1 MGKQKKILLYTFQ
14 SITDIVDML
23 DSILKS
29 SWNTKIFRVLAVG
42 FSITCIAA
50 CGYVI
55 KTSYLAAEKT
65 KNDKS
70 LKPSST
76 TDPETQTPFFTNG
89 SSDESAKVNKDIAS
103 SNTHYNIPSLDEK
116 IISLPNLSKAIF
128 ENDEK
133 ENDSFDKCEKDAVV
147 RVLVT
152 HDCVHITKG
161 FKTIL
166 FNQ

>member
-1 MGKQKKILLYTFQ
+1 MILLNTFQ
-14 SITDIVDML
+14 PITDTVDML

-50 CGYVI
+50 CGYVS
-55 KTSYLAAEKT
+55 KTSYLADEKT

-89 SSDESAKVNKDIAS
+89 SSDEPAKVNKGIES
-103 SNTHYNIPSLDEK
+103 SNTHYNILSIDEK
-116 IISLPNLSKAIF
+116 IISLASPLKASF
-128 ENDEK
+128 ESDMK
-133 ENDSFDKCEKDAVV
+133 ENDSFDKCE
-147 RVLVT
+147 
-152 HDCVHITKG
+152 
-161 FKTIL
+161 
-166 FNQ
+166 

>member
-29 SWNTKIFRVLAVG
+29 SWNTKVFRVLAVG

-55 KTSYLAAEKT
+55 KTNYLADEKT

-70 LKPSST
+70 LKPTST
-76 TDPETQTPFFTNG
+76 TDPETQTQFFTNG
-89 SSDESAKVNKDIAS
+89 SSDEPAKVNKGIKS
-103 SNTHYNIPSLDEK
+103 SNTHYNIPSIDEK
-116 IISLPNLSKAIF
+116 IINLPNPSKLLL
-128 ENDEK
+128 K
-133 ENDSFDKCEKDAVV
+133 VMRK
-147 RVLVT
+147 
-152 HDCVHITKG
+152 
-161 FKTIL
+161 KTIL
-166 FNQ
+166 STSVKKMQ

>member
-55 KTSYLAAEKT
+55 KTSYLADEKT

-70 LKPSST
+70 FKLSDT
-76 TDPETQTPFFTNG
+76 TDPETQTSFFTNG
-89 SSDESAKVNKDIAS
+89 SSDEPTIVNKDIES
-103 SNTHYNIPSLDEK
+103 SNTHYNIPSIDEK
-116 IISLPNLSKAIF
+116 IISLPNPSK
-128 ENDEK
+128 
-133 ENDSFDKCEKDAVV
+133 VV
-147 RVLVT
+147 LRVM
-152 HDCVHITKG
+152 IM
-161 FKTIL
+161 KTIVSKS
-166 FNQ
+166 

>member
-1 MGKQKKILLYTFQ
+1 MILLYTFQ
-14 SITDIVDML
+14 PITDTVVML

-29 SWNTKIFRVLAVG
+29 SWNTKIFRALALG
-42 FSITCIAA
+42 FSITCIAD
-50 CGYVI
+50 CGYII
-55 KTSYLAAEKT
+55 KTSYLADEKT

-89 SSDESAKVNKDIAS
+89 SSDEPAKVNKGIES
-103 SNTHYNIPSLDEK
+103 SNTHYNIPSIDEK
-116 IISLPNLSKAIF
+116 IISLPNPSKASF
-128 ENDEK
+128 ESDEK

-152 HDCVHITKG
+152 QDCVHITKRC
-161 FKTIL
+161 
-166 FNQ
+166 